1 MRPPS
6 DPDEDRTSPEGAP
19 AEGPA
24 KEERPP
30 RTSRTLKLMPGGE
43 EGDGHPLSPSESRKA
58 RAAREH
64 ITIVFDP
71 TPSGVPAWR
80 VEGASGQHYR
90 VLVPGFPD
98 RDGAQCSCPDFL
110 TRGLGTCKHLE
121 ATLAQAAAAPP
132 ESLRTAPPN
141 KGPGWAEIDRDMERL
156 LAGLSSERPTEPS
169 RLLLEMRRVG
179 RRLIVGG

>member
-1 MRPPS
+1 
-6 DPDEDRTSPEGAP
+6 
-19 AEGPA
+19 
-24 KEERPP
+24 
-30 RTSRTLKLMPGGE
+30 MPGGE
-43 EGDGHPLSPSESRKA
+43 EGEGHPLTPEESRRA

-64 ITIVFDP
+64 ILAVFDP
-71 TPSGVPAWR
+71 TSGGVPAWR

-132 ESLRTAPPN
+132 ESLRAPACAPAQVTWARIDAEMVALHRRMQ
-141 KGPGWAEIDRDMERL
+141 GPAPMDRAEL
-156 LAGLSSERPTEPS
+156 LVAL
-169 RLLLEMRRVG
+169 
-179 RRLIVGG
+179 RRLGACLFEPA